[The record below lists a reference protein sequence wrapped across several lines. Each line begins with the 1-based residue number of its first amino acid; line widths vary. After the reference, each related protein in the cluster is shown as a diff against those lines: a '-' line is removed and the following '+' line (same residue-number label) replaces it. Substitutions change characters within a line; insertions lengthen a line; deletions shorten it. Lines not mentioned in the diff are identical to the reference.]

1 MDRVEYFSI
10 IAGEMGEIFT
20 LLGFLTCIPLL
31 AIPVFGEWDLFIPMI
46 LVPVIFLLLGRLMI
60 RIHPG
65 TGESRLSITLAAV
78 AMVWFSAALVG
89 AIPFALGAGM
99 PFTDSLFEAMSGWT
113 CTGLTLIVIPE
124 TLPATLL
131 FWRSFMQW
139 VGGIGMV
146 AFAISTLSRY
156 SLTGARFFRLEEDSE
171 AFIPTLVSIGRQMGP
186 VYLVLTAAA
195 LAVILVSG
203 IPPWDALN
211 LAMTSISTGGF
222 TIHAAGISY
231 YQSSL
236 LEYLLVPIMLAGSL
250 PFMIF
255 YFLFRRRRLSP
266 LLRSSQARL
275 LLALVIIG
283 TLLVGLDL
291 MTITGSD
298 PEPAFR
304 HALFM
309 TVSALTTTGFQDV
322 SLQLWA
328 SVSMMLLMILMFI
341 GGSSGSASGG
351 IKLYRVLLGYRGV
364 IWWLKRIFVPPRI
377 VVPFHWE
384 GRDVP
389 NPVAENEV
397 RNNMLVI
404 SLYILGVA
412 VAMIVAL
419 HFSTVFFESSI
430 VLFEVISAV
439 SSTGITTGFVSPQMH
454 EILKWLFILLMWA
467 GRLEVIPVIVLGMG
481 IANIA
486 LPDESGHLSEVAPE
500 KGQEVAPADPVTPPA
515 PAAPAVPEESSWMR
529 WLRELL
535 DGSDVDPAV
544 FESVFNIAV
553 EISREG
559 REGKPIGTAFIVG
572 DAPAVLTKSRQLIL
586 NPFEGHPR
594 EARMIENPDLREN
607 IKEFALLDGAFVIS
621 GTGIIEAAGRY
632 ITIDTSGVQI
642 PKGLGTRHGS
652 VAGITQATKAVGLVV
667 SQSGGRISV
676 FRSGRMVKQFTTL

>member
-1 MDRVEYFSI
+1 MDRIEYFSI

-20 LLGFLTCIPLL
+20 LLGLLTCIPLL
-31 AIPVFGEWDLFIPMI
+31 AIPVFGEWDLFFSMA
-46 LVPVIFLLLGRLMI
+46 LVPVIFLLLGRLMV
-60 RIHPG
+60 RIHPR
-65 TGESRLSITLAAV
+65 TGESRLSIMLAAV
-78 AMVWFSAALVG
+78 AMVWFSSAVVG

-99 PFTDSLFEAMSGWT
+99 PVTDSLFEAMSGWT
-113 CTGLTLIVIPE
+113 CTGLTMIVIPE
-124 TLPATLL
+124 TMPASLL

-146 AFAISTLSRY
+146 AFTVSTLSRS
-156 SLTGARFFRLEEDSE
+156 SLTGARFFRLEEESE
-171 AFIPTLVSIGRQMGP
+171 AFIPTLISIGRQMAP
-186 VYLVLTAAA
+186 VYLVLTATA

-203 IPPWDALN
+203 VPPWDALN
-211 LAMTSISTGGF
+211 LAMTAISTGGF
-222 TIHAAGISY
+222 SVHAAGISY
-231 YQSSL
+231 YQNPL
-236 LEYLLVPIMLAGSL
+236 LEYLLVPVMLAGSL

-255 YFLFRRRRLSP
+255 YFLIRKRRLSP

-351 IKLYRVLLGYRGV
+351 VKLYRVLLGYRGV

-486 LPDESGHLSEVAPE
+486 LPDESGHLSEVSPGKSRE
-500 KGQEVAPADPVTPPA
+500 DA
-515 PAAPAVPEESSWMR
+515 PAAQAAPRVPEESSWMS

-535 DGSDVDPAV
+535 DGSDIDPAV
-544 FESVFNIAV
+544 FEAVFNIAV

-559 REGKPIGTAFIVG
+559 REGKPVGTAFIVG
-572 DAPAVLTKSRQLIL
+572 DAPAVLARSRQLIL
-586 NPFEGHPR
+586 NPFEGHPH

-607 IKEFALLDGAFVIS
+607 IKEFALLDGAFVIG
-621 GTGIIEAAGRY
+621 GTGLIEAAGRY

-652 VAGITQATKAVGLVV
+652 VAGITLATQSVGVVV

-676 FRSGRMVKQFTTL
+676 FKGGQMMKQFATL